1 MTCETRERILQCAA
15 RLFHEQGF
23 AATGVSTILR
33 EAGVNSGS
41 LYHFFPSKDDLL
53 RGVLEWYLDE
63 LGPSIMAPI
72 EAAEPDAVKRVFRLF
87 DWYRGFLEENG
98 CRLGC
103 PVGNLALEVSDTHPE
118 VREMVDRNF
127 RNWTAHLERW
137 LVEAGDRLP
146 ADCDRQALASFV
158 LTVMEGAVMQSR
170 TSNSLAPFDASVAEL
185 ERYFRQ
191 LQHTAEQAKV
201 PPPAP
206 AGVHERKVS
215 IS

>member
-15 RLFHEQGF
+15 RLFHEQGY

-53 RGVLEWYLDE
+53 RGVLEWYLE
-63 LGPSIMAPI
+63 HLGPRIMAPI
-72 EAAEPDAVKRVFRLF
+72 EAEEPDPVKRVFRLF

-146 ADCDRQALASFV
+146 DDCDRRALASFM

-170 TSNSLAPFDASVAEL
+170 TANSLAPFDASVAEL
-185 ERYFRQ
+185 RRYFRQ
-191 LQHTAEQAKV
+191 LQRAAARGTV
-201 PPPAP
+201 GTPAL
-206 AGVHERKVS
+206 AQGA
-215 IS
+215 